1 MDTIFIDSEN
11 IKTSES
17 CRLLLNFANKINLKR
32 GDKYCAL
39 SNLSINCTWKNIK
52 KSYKNNRSKISGPT
66 WDEKF
71 ELPDGSSS
79 VSDIQ
84 DCFEYIIKKY
94 QIVSDDPLIRLNVN
108 KKEDRL
114 HLKLRQGIILNSWNN
129 EITCKH

>member
-1 MDTIFIDSEN
+1 MDSEN

-17 CRLLLNFANKINLKR
+17 CRLLLNLANKINLKR
-32 GDKYCAL
+32 SDKYCAL
-39 SNLSINCTWKNIK
+39 SNLSINCSWKNIK
-52 KSYKNNRSKISGPT
+52 KSYNRSKISGPT

-71 ELPDGSSS
+71 ELPDGSS

-94 QIVSDDPLIRLNVN
+94 QIVSDNPLIRLDVN

-114 HLKLRQGIILNSWNN
+114 HLKLRQGIILNSSNN
-129 EITCKH
+129 KITCKHKKKITKK